1 MIDKK
6 NMFLTERQVLVLKLK
21 KKGMSQ
27 AEIARKLKTTRGNIC
42 TTEKLALKNVEKA
55 KNTLKF
61 YRTIESPVNLT
72 IPEGTD
78 LYDVPEMIF
87 DIADKKQIKTT
98 LDEAA
103 IIVKL
108 KTEAADRLR
117 GRLAID
123 NIDLSVDEHGN
134 LIIL

>member
-21 KKGMSQ
+21 KNGMSQ

-61 YRTIESPVNLT
+61 YRAIESPANLT

-78 LYDVPEMIF
+78 LYDVPEMVF
-87 DIADKKQIKTT
+87 DIADKKQIKM
-98 LDEAA
+98 LDEAT